1 MAVKKIA
8 NSEVQEQ
15 FFAKLKQ
22 VIPSGLG
29 IAEEVAEILN
39 VSTDS
44 AYRRLR
50 GETELTLAEIFEIT
64 KKYPLSIDNILG
76 TSGNNVSFAYTKL
89 VDSANNF
96 EIYLSRILGHL
107 KYVSQAEQGKL
118 AYVACEIPMFYSFF
132 SPKLTAF
139 KLFYWQRSVMNIPE
153 YQEAKFK
160 WDIFPKNITE
170 LAQSVYTA
178 YMNITSSEIWTVET
192 VFTGL
197 RQISFYFES
206 GIISKDEALELLHE
220 YRSMI
225 EMVHKNAANSRKNIS
240 DKNETFSFYCS
251 EVVVGTNCIYVT
263 AGDAR
268 ASYISF
274 NSINSLTTSNNDF
287 CDETENWLRNIE
299 KKSTLI
305 SGVAEKQRYQFFNQ
319 MYSHIDKCA
328 DKISLAE

>member
-1 MAVKKIA
+1 MAVKKII

-22 VIPSGLG
+22 IFPTNVGM
-29 IAEEVAEILN
+29 AEELANILD

-44 AYRRLR
+44 AYRRIR
-50 GETELTLAEIFEIT
+50 GETELTISEIYEIT

-76 TSGNNVSFAYTKL
+76 TSGNNVSFTYTKL
-89 VDSANNF
+89 VDSATNF
-96 EIYLSRILGHL
+96 ETYLKRILGHL
-107 KYVSQAEQGKL
+107 TLLSQSGIGKL
-118 AYVACEIPMFYSFF
+118 AYVACEIPIFYSFY
-132 SPKLTAF
+132 SKKLTAF

-153 YQEAKFK
+153 YQDAKFDWNVLSK
-160 WDIFPKNITE
+160 HITE
-170 LAQSVYTA
+170 LAQSVYNE
-178 YMNITSSEIWTVET
+178 YMKIPSSEIWTVET

-197 RQISFYFES
+197 RQISFYFDS
-206 GIISKDEALELLHE
+206 GIITKEQALELLHE

-225 EMVHKNAANSRKNIS
+225 EMVQKNAANSRKNIS
-240 DKNETFSFYCS
+240 DKNETFAFYCS

-263 AGDAR
+263 AGEAR

-274 NSINSLTTSNNDF
+274 NSINSLTTTNNDF

-305 SGVAEKQRYQFFNQ
+305 SGVAEKQRFQFFSQ
-319 MYSHIDKCA
+319 MFAHIDKCIER
-328 DKISLAE
+328 ISSAE

>member
-1 MAVKKIA
+1 MPVKKII
-8 NSEVQEQ
+8 NKEVQEL

-22 VIPSGLG
+22 VMPANVSM
-29 IAEEVAEILN
+29 AEELAELLN

-44 AYRRLR
+44 AYRRIR
-50 GETELTLAEIFEIT
+50 GETEVTISEIFEIT
-64 KKYPLSIDNILG
+64 KKYALSVDNILG
-76 TSGNNVSFAYTKL
+76 TSGNNVSFTYTKL

-107 KYVSQAEQGKL
+107 KFLSQSGNGKL
-118 AYVACEIPMFYSFF
+118 VYVACEIPMFYSFF
-132 SPKLTAF
+132 SKKLTAF

-153 YQEAKFK
+153 YQEAKFE
-160 WDIFPKNITE
+160 WDILPKNITE
-170 LAQSVYTA
+170 LAQSVYNE
-178 YMNITSSEIWTVET
+178 YMTIPSSEIWTVET

-206 GIISKDEALELLHE
+206 GILTKEQALELLTE
-220 YRSMI
+220 YRNMI
-225 EMVHKNAANSRKNIS
+225 EMVQKNAGNSRKNVS
-240 DKNETFSFYCS
+240 DKNETFWFYCS

-263 AGDAR
+263 AGEAR

-274 NSINSLTTSNNDF
+274 NSINSLTTTNNDF

-305 SGVAEKQRYQFFNQ
+305 SGVAEKQRYQFFSQ
-319 MYSHIDKCA
+319 MFAHIDKCVER
-328 DKISLAE
+328 ISAAE